1 MKLNYILYI
10 EGISLKIVSFNEIN
24 VFFRSGPILQLNWTE
39 FDTIEQTN
47 RELSSINHKTGKFYT
62 VHIFIREDQR
72 RFLKAMKAKYIEEF
86 GVTPHYVF
94 SSSVNKVES
103 SICRSIQEVFKET
116 FNDDPAVV
124 RFNANSIR
132 KFWEQMWA
140 VIKGQVSEGVT
151 KAHLAQT
158 AHSEKTAQEK
168 YLAKN
173 GTRDDR
179 VALLNIYADRL
190 SEEQP
195 DELDLPEANSPPEDE
210 FVESDF
216 EDQASSLAPSST
228 SSPARPTPVTRFN
241 LIRDSVQPPTPTPT
255 PVSSQ
260 TQAPTTKAPA
270 KLPTTSNVPA
280 PSSSRRDSLDMTTRD
295 PTPGEKYFKSLTN
308 FRVKANAPIWTDDEK
323 KACLLFRDCRGTV
336 AEGEVRRRIQEG
348 GYDLTDA
355 QCSRIY
361 AKIKTAT
368 QVFRK

>member
-1 MKLNYILYI
+1 MLGFEK
-10 EGISLKIVSFNEIN
+10 
-24 VFFRSGPILQLNWTE
+24 R
-39 FDTIEQTN
+39 
-47 RELSSINHKTGKFYT
+47 
-62 VHIFIREDQR
+62 
-72 RFLKAMKAKYIEEF
+72 
-86 GVTPHYVF
+86 
-94 SSSVNKVES
+94 
-103 SICRSIQEVFKET
+103 
-116 FNDDPAVV
+116 
-124 RFNANSIR
+124 R

-173 GTRDDR
+173 GTRYDR

-216 EDQASSLAPSST
+216 EDQASSSTSLAPSST

-280 PSSSRRDSLDMTTRD
+280 PSSSRRDSLDMTVTTRD
-295 PTPGEKYFKSLTN
+295 PTPVEKYFKSLTN

-336 AEGEVRRRIQEG
+336 AEGEVSRRIQEG